1 MPPRGTGGE
10 TGVFIEQT
18 PFTQPSDMLIS
29 DAMTAAMSE
38 QIGNE
43 LAASNQYVAIAVYF
57 DGEGLPAL
65 GKHFYKQAA
74 EERDHA
80 MRFVKYLCDAGS
92 TPTIPAIPAPRGS
105 FTSAEDAVKLS
116 LESELRVTKQINA
129 LMDLAIKESD
139 HLSKNALE
147 WFVNEQREE
156 VSSMDTLLRMVRR
169 AGEPGLFFVENFL
182 LQGGLSEEGEGEAGG
197 EGEA

>member
-1 MPPRGTGGE
+1 
-10 TGVFIEQT
+10 
-18 PFTQPSDMLIS
+18 MLIS
-29 DAMTAAMSE
+29 NAMTAAMCE

-65 GKHFYKQAA
+65 AKHFYKQAA

-80 MRFVKYLCDAGS
+80 MRFVKYLCDAGA
-92 TPTIPAIPAPRGS
+92 TPVIPSIPAPRAK
-105 FTSAEDAVKLS
+105 FKSAEDAVKLS
-116 LESELRVTKQINA
+116 LDSELRVTKQINA
-129 LMDLAIKESD
+129 LMDLAIKERD

-182 LQGGLSEEGEGEAGG
+182 LQGGLSEEGAAEAQG
-197 EGEA
+197 EGAE

>member
-1 MPPRGTGGE
+1 
-10 TGVFIEQT
+10 
-18 PFTQPSDMLIS
+18 MLIS
-29 DAMTAAMSE
+29 KAMNAALNE

-43 LAASNQYVAIAVYF
+43 LAASNQYVQIACYF

-65 GKHFYKQAA
+65 AKHFFKQAA

-80 MRFVKYLCDAGS
+80 MRFVRYVLDAGGNVV
-92 TPTIPAIPAPRGS
+92 IPQVPVPRAK
-105 FTSAEDAVKLS
+105 FKDSADAVKLA
-116 LESELRVTKQINA
+116 LDSELRVTRQINEIV
-129 LMDLAIKESD
+129 DLAIKEKD

-156 VSSMDTLLRMVRR
+156 VSSMDTLLRMVKR

-182 LQGGLSEEGEGEAGG
+182 LQGGLEEEGG
-197 EGEA
+197 EGEAD